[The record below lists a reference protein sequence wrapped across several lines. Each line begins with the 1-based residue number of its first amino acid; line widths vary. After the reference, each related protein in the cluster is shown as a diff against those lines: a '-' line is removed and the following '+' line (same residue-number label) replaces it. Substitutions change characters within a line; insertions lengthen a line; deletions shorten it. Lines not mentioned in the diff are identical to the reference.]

1 VNLIDSA
8 KSAGL
13 RLAIAESLTGGQLTA
28 TLIDTPGASEV
39 VLGGLVAYQDQ
50 LKEQLLGVSPQL
62 IAAQTSVDAEVAAQM
77 AQGVRQKLAQKC
89 GVAESGV
96 IGISTTGVAGP
107 DAVGQNPVGTVFIGV
122 ASELEVK
129 VMALQLQGD
138 RAQIRNQA
146 TQAALEGLAEEIQR
160 LAGY

>member
-1 VNLIDSA
+1 MNLIDSA

-13 RLAIAESLTGGQLTA
+13 HLAMAESLTGGQLTA

-89 GVAESGV
+89 AVSESGV

-107 DAVGQNPVGTVFIGV
+107 DGVGHNPVGTVFIGI
-122 ASELEVK
+122 ASELGVK